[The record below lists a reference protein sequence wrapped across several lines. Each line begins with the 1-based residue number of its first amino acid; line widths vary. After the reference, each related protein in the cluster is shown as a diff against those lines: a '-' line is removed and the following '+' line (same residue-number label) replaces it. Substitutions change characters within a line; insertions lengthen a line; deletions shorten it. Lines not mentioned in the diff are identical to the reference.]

1 MTHELTF
8 FQQISLQ
15 PCHCFIHK
23 CSPSNY
29 IVVTTA
35 KDNYIVVTK
44 AKGSYIV
51 VTKANGSYIVVT
63 KAKGNTR
70 PSGHQQHKYK
80 TLACL

>member
-8 FQQISLQ
+8 FQHISLQ
-15 PCHCFIHK
+15 PCHCFIHD

-29 IVVTTA
+29 IVVT
-35 KDNYIVVTK
+35 K
-44 AKGSYIV
+44 AK
-51 VTKANGSYIVVT
+51 GSYIVVT

-80 TLACL
+80 ILA

>member
-1 MTHELTF
+1 MTHEPTF

-15 PCHCFIHK
+15 PCHCFIHD

-29 IVVTTA
+29 IVVT
-35 KDNYIVVTK
+35 K
-44 AKGSYIV
+44 AK
-51 VTKANGSYIVVT
+51 GSYIVVT

-80 TLACL
+80 TLAWL

>member
-1 MTHELTF
+1 MTHEPTF

-29 IVVTTA
+29 IVVTKA
-35 KDNYIVVTK
+35 KDN
-44 AKGSYIV
+44 
-51 VTKANGSYIVVT
+51 YIVVT

-80 TLACL
+80 ILAWL

>member
-15 PCHCFIHK
+15 PCHCFIHD

-29 IVVTTA
+29 IVVT
-35 KDNYIVVTK
+35 K
-44 AKGSYIV
+44 AK
-51 VTKANGSYIVVT
+51 GSYIVVT

-80 TLACL
+80 TLAWL